1 MVYFV
6 NLPFFTKFTQQTNP
20 QALLENRK
28 RWWFIHFF
36 LFSHFHVKQPASCG
50 PSVPGYMHTAALVG
64 HAK

>member
-1 MVYFV
+1 M
-6 NLPFFTKFTQQTNP
+6 LFTQQTNP